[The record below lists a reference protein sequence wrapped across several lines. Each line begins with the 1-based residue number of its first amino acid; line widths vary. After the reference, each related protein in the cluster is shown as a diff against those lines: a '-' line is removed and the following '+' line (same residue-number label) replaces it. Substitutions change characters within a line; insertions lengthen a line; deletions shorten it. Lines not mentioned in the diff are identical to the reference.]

1 MRSEPARAW
10 ALEGPSIQID
20 PLFPY
25 YLNRSAD
32 SIAEEIQLAGYETVH
47 YFVVNE
53 NQINA
58 GLIDAFHRRDIAV
71 WALVLGN
78 GTFSTSHLPPEWASW
93 KMGLIKELNDGFE
106 RFSPFSAEYVQWKKQ
121 AVSRML
127 REYPFD
133 GIEIAEPYFPEWDGI
148 RRGVYGDIGPAA
160 QQAFHEKHGLSV
172 PEFVNRFAAN
182 YYKKTPDTYAKWID
196 FRVEAVNTLIDE
208 VINGSGG
215 ARETRPDILV
225 ATWSLAVDGGA
236 VSTLRLKEWQGL
248 DAISMIG
255 KVKPDLH
262 VLQTHWPDWMKRNLK
277 ADYASGY
284 ESFAAPIR
292 AAYPDLP
299 LGIQADIGS
308 RANMVKDRSWLNR
321 FQNTVYDLGYHS
333 WTAYEYHLGGYMY
346 DDPPIPLSARI
357 QGENEVVI
365 SFNKRVDQGSRG
377 RILPESV
384 DNRDQEAVEPEESS
398 VDGNRLRL
406 RFQRL
411 PEKRPFEVELL
422 QVKDVPA
429 LWHVKGKRTNEIP
442 AGTWISVE

>member
-1 MRSEPARAW
+1 
-10 ALEGPSIQID
+10 
-20 PLFPY
+20 
-25 YLNRSAD
+25 
-32 SIAEEIQLAGYETVH
+32 
-47 YFVVNE
+47 
-53 NQINA
+53 
-58 GLIDAFHRRDIAV
+58 
-71 WALVLGN
+71 
-78 GTFSTSHLPPEWASW
+78 
-93 KMGLIKELNDGFE
+93 
-106 RFSPFSAEYVQWKKQ
+106 
-121 AVSRML
+121 
-127 REYPFD
+127 
-133 GIEIAEPYFPEWDGI
+133 
-148 RRGVYGDIGPAA
+148 
-160 QQAFHEKHGLSV
+160 
-172 PEFVNRFAAN
+172 NRFAAN
-182 YYKKTPDTYAKWID
+182 YYKKTPDTYANWID

-215 ARETRPDILV
+215 ARETRPDTLV
-225 ATWSLAVDGGA
+225 ATWSLAVDGGS

-308 RANMVKDRSWLNR
+308 RASMVKDRSWLNR

-384 DNRDQEAVEPEESS
+384 DNRDQEAMEPEESS

-406 RFQRL
+406 RFRRL